1 MGWFSLK
8 DDCAQRRAVEKSLPV
23 VRGCCEEADHLRS
36 AATLSMPALA
46 QASSFSPPGAPD
58 TPTAPIVSLPI
69 LIGSAPCA
77 GVMFVRKSAP
87 AFGLPLTPAAN
98 SPDDLEKVRAV

>member
-1 MGWFSLK
+1 MTAALIAGY
-8 DDCAQRRAVEKSLPV
+8 RKSFRL
-23 VRGCCEEADHLRS
+23 RWIGRWNADYFRS

-77 GVMFVRKSAP
+77 GVMLVRKSAP
-87 AFGLPLTPAAN
+87 AFGLPLTPSAN